1 MTETDGTPMSKTIT
15 DSDITAVT
23 RRFAQA
29 ALQLHRLALTADEIQ
44 HLPSPV
50 AHREQ
55 TSKRGAQ
62 DPTATTALDERRE
75 AVAAALAD
83 VGRAAQTLTNV
94 NMPAL
99 VATLTA
105 ALNQWDGRR

>member
-1 MTETDGTPMSKTIT
+1 MTETDGTPMPKAIT
-15 DSDITAVT
+15 QSDITAVT
-23 RRFAQA
+23 RRFARA
-29 ALQLHRLALTADEIQ
+29 ALELHRLALTADEIQ

-62 DPTATTALDERRE
+62 DPTATTALDDRRA
-75 AVAAALAD
+75 AVAEALAT
-83 VGRAAQTLTNV
+83 VGTATRTLTNV
-94 NMPAL
+94 DLTAL
-99 VATLTA
+99 AATLTA